1 MKNFFLLTLI
11 FFTLVGQA
19 QSVIPQKESGNKFS
33 ISCTNIYF
41 QIDSTDGARISSF
54 KLGGEELLYTAGF
67 GSTDMAG
74 STFWPSPQSVWNW
87 PPITNLDNKPYKTR
101 ITGNK
106 IKFTGSTDSKTN
118 LRFYKTMYANEAD
131 TSIVIEYCMK
141 NEKSSAQSWA
151 PWEVTRVEGK
161 GLTVF
166 AKGEGSITG
175 ILAPSTDELNGYIW
189 YDQDNNI
196 VNNAGTYK
204 FNCDGKG
211 WLAHVIGGNKLF
223 IKKFEDIPKA
233 KAATG
238 EAEVEVY
245 TTQNNTYTE
254 LEDQGAYASI
264 ASKDSVIWTVKWF
277 ARNLPSSVDVSIGS
291 TSLTGYIEAV
301 IARSTDGV
309 GKPEIKVTNAVKLY
323 PNPASKFLV
332 VESNLSS
339 YADVSLF
346 IYNLQ
351 GKIVMKQ
358 PINQSMQQLSTTN
371 LLSGMYIY
379 ELKQNSISVGRGNI
393 SVK

>member
-1 MKNFFLLTLI
+1 MKNYFLLTLM
-11 FFTLVGQA
+11 FFTLVEQA
-19 QSVIPQKESGNKFS
+19 QSVIPQKESGSKFS
-33 ISCTNIYF
+33 ISCANIYF

-87 PPITNLDNKPYKTR
+87 PPLANLDNKPYKTC

-141 NEKSSAQSWA
+141 NEKASAQSWA
-151 PWEVTRVEGK
+151 PWEITRVVGS
-161 GLTVF
+161 GLTLF
-166 AKGEGSITG
+166 AKGDGSVTG
-175 ILAPSTDELNGYIW
+175 TIASWTEEQNGYIW
-189 YDQDNNI
+189 YNQDNNTA
-196 VNNAGTYK
+196 NNSNCK
-204 FNCDGKG
+204 FFCDGKG
-211 WLAHVIGGNKLF
+211 WLSHVEEGNKLF
-223 IKKFEDIPKA
+223 IKKFTDIPKG
-233 KAATG
+233 KAASD
-238 EAEVEVY
+238 ENEVECY
-245 TTQNNTYTE
+245 TAQDNSYTE
-254 LEDQGAYASI
+254 LEDQGAYTSI
-264 ASKDSVIWTVKWF
+264 ASKDSIIWTVKWF
-277 ARNLPSSVDVSIGS
+277 ARNLPASVDVSIGS

-358 PINQSMQQLSTTN
+358 PINQSQQQLSATN

-393 SVK
+393 TVK